1 MNIEQ
6 FYSSKMKV
14 IFNIDL
20 NKRSRREE
28 EEKKEFI
35 VFNSLLKQQ
44 GVKIDL
50 FTSNLSTC
58 ICSKIKR
65 IHVHISPLAKDTSHT
80 SLSFTDECVT
90 HNNRVNADQALKW
103 SFSKAI
109 LLTIDE
115 ETWMLLRMSSTTL
128 KYFLLPDILLEKKKN
143 RKWWAKLDTHIHLF
157 FLRKKEKKR
166 RRMSFLLWNLLATKK
181 WIKDIKKAHLLSIDN
196 QMRSISSGWVKVDI
210 RSRYNAKKKKTR
222 RIEMHKVFCHPMLI
236 SSTRNLLEN

>member
-181 WIKDIKKAHLLSIDN
+181 WIKDIKKSSSSFDWQPDEIDLIWLSKG
-196 QMRSISSGWVKVDI
+196 RHSFKVQC
-210 RSRYNAKKKKTR
+210 KKKENEKDWDAQG
-222 RIEMHKVFCHPMLI
+222 FL
-236 SSTRNLLEN
+236 SSHANF